1 LQNESGAGGDLVG
14 VVEGVFGVRKAVV
27 GVVHLPPLPG
37 SPRYYG
43 EGLESI
49 IERAL
54 KDARALNSG
63 GVDGILIENFWDA
76 PYRRER
82 VSPMT
87 VASMTVVAREV
98 AREVRIPIGVNVLR
112 NDAVAAL
119 AIAKAVGGSFVRV
132 NVYVETIVTDQG
144 IIEPCAYRVQMAKKA
159 YHASNVKVFADV
171 HVKHGAPLVERPVDV
186 VAEEAL
192 KRGLADAVILTG
204 PKTGTPPPL
213 EELLSVRA
221 RLPQAPIIVGSGCTP
236 ENVKELLGVA
246 DAVIVGSY
254 FRGGDLSAPVS
265 EERVRE
271 LMAKVREVRERA

>member
-1 LQNESGAGGDLVG
+1 MG